1 MFREFVMD
9 KSGNEKLIVSG
20 LEWQGKLRTIS
31 INQLFDIFF
40 LRFLS
45 LF

>member
-9 KSGNEKLIVSG
+9 KSGNEKLIVSE
-20 LEWQGKLRTIS
+20 LEWQGKLPTIS